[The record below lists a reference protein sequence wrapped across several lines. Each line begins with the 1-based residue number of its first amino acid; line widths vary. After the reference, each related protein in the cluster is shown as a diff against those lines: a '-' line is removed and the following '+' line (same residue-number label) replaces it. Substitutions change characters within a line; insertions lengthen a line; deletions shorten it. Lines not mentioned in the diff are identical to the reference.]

1 MYTVAYPRP
10 PFQNAT
16 SMTKVT
22 QMTQP
27 NPWRLRRRRGLNF
40 KKGFHGEHSAGEGT
54 YPAFSISNSNNI
66 NIFSLTPHTPHTSSA
81 HCSQFLVGIT
91 APRGEIARLTHACVP
106 SGDET
111 EVPPPSPKSHQPR
124 NRVFLATLDG
134 TLGVG
139 NLSTTGAMGWT
150 HALNRPYKGSLPPR
164 PTPAGG

>member
-106 SGDET
+106 SGYET
-111 EVPPPSPKSHQPR
+111 GVPPPLR
-124 NRVFLATLDG
+124 NRTNRATVCFLPRLTVPWGWVISQLRGPWVGRTL
-134 TLGVG
+134 
-139 NLSTTGAMGWT
+139 
-150 HALNRPYKGSLPPR
+150 
-164 PTPAGG
+164 